1 MTEQTKNE
9 LIKAFAYGAT
19 SESINE
25 VGRLTIPEAETFLKE
40 HATEIENKKKE
51 LEEGGW
57 NE

>member
-19 SESINE
+19 SESMNE

-51 LEEGGW
+51 LEEGGG

>member
-19 SESINE
+19 PEILNE
-25 VGRLTIPEAETFLKE
+25 VGRLTIPEAETFQKD
-40 HATEIENKKKE
+40 HAAEIEDKKNE

-57 NE
+57 K

>member
-1 MTEQTKNE
+1 MTDQTKNE

-19 SESINE
+19 PESLNE
-25 VGRLTIPEAETFLKE
+25 VGRLTIPEAEEFLKG